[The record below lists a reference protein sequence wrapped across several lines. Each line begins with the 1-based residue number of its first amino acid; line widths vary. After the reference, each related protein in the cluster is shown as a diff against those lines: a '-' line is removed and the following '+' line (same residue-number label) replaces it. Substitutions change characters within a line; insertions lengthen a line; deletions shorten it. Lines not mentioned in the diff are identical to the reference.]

1 MSLISSNQ
9 TYAIMN
15 LIGKNL
21 SVSSLSSSSPV
32 STYAL
37 LANSTLLAPPTLP
50 VNNNLTHRME
60 KITIYCILFIIA
72 CIGNTTA
79 FVALLFMNKSNL
91 KSSKIRIRL
100 LLMNLCIADL
110 IVTYID
116 MPLEIVWAIT
126 DRWLAGDIVCKLMM
140 FLRTFGLY
148 LSSFVLITITIGK
161 RIFAPTD
168 VYST

>member
-1 MSLISSNQ
+1 
-9 TYAIMN
+9 
-15 LIGKNL
+15 
-21 SVSSLSSSSPV
+21 
-32 STYAL
+32 
-37 LANSTLLAPPTLP
+37 
-50 VNNNLTHRME
+50 ME
-60 KITIYCILFIIA
+60 KITIYSILFIIA

-79 FVALLFMNKSNL
+79 FVALLFMNKSSL

-161 RIFAPTD
+161 QDRNPNSRFHLW
-168 VYST
+168 